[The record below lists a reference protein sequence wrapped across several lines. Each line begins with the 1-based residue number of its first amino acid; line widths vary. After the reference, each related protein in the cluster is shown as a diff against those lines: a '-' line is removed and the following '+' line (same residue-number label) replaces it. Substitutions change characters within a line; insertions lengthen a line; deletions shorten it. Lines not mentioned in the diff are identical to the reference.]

1 MNKNS
6 KNKRNQTESFHTDQ
20 STKKKKQNTHTT
32 DCYENQADFMND
44 WLWLD

>member
-20 STKKKKQNTHTT
+20 SKKKSKILTQLTAMKTRQT
-32 DCYENQADFMND
+32 
-44 WLWLD
+44 L

>member
-20 STKKKKQNTHTT
+20 STKKKNKILTQLTAMKTRQT
-32 DCYENQADFMND
+32 
-44 WLWLD
+44 L

>member
-20 STKKKKQNTHTT
+20 STKKKQNTHTT

>member
-20 STKKKKQNTHTT
+20 RKKKQNTHTT